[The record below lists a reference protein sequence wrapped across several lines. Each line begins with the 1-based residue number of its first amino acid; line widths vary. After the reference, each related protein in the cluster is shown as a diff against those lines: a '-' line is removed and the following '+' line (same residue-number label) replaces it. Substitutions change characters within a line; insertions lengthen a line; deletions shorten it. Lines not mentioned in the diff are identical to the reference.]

1 MKLKHHVT
9 FGILALIGLFLISG
23 CAQQPTQETTE
34 KGFLQGRVAIGPL
47 CPVER
52 IPPNP
57 SCQPTEETYASRQ
70 IAVWT
75 SDKKTKAAQIEPG
88 PEGMYRMELPA
99 GDYVVDF
106 EKQQPFG
113 VGGSNLPAAIVISPR
128 ETTKLDIIIDTG
140 IR

>member
-1 MKLKHHVT
+1 
-9 FGILALIGLFLISG
+9 
-23 CAQQPTQETTE
+23 
-34 KGFLQGRVAIGPL
+34 
-47 CPVER
+47 
-52 IPPNP
+52 
-57 SCQPTEETYASRQ
+57 
-70 IAVWT
+70 
-75 SDKKTKAAQIEPG
+75 
-88 PEGMYRMELPA
+88 MYRIELPA